1 MSYTISQSC
10 SGCGSCLPHCSAG
23 AILRDDGE
31 FWIEPGL
38 CTGCQDEASEP
49 ECVARCPTQSLVP
62 LPAKKGRYKAVE
74 RTATSPDIFS
84 NGMNN
89 PFASSMVIWEGCNLL
104 TGAAILPWT
113 TDLNGK
119 FYYQRPVKQGRGAM
133 LFRLAEDWEST
144 LSSSPD
150 TNPEPIF
157 DIRSACLHLIYAAHA
172 VALERPWEQEFIITD
187 RQIERYLGLDKRKD
201 LSKATKLSL
210 IKILAR
216 QPGQLEVAIDW
227 PQQGGVR
234 GFTLPQDRLWHLS
247 DIQHHFQKDD
257 ELGYKYLTGLTFKIR
272 AGNWSKYFLNKRGH
286 RQRETFYQYGTL
298 PKFLLTTVMSIW
310 QQHIGAARMML
321 WLLFKTKVGRKQSI
335 TVPTLMRVAY
345 GAEKISQASSSRE
358 ERKRLLRSFE
368 NDLEVLHH
376 YGLKPQFDPV
386 TYPPEIQP
394 LWARLADLPNDAE
407 EAIDFWIDDG
417 SSDRRLTDSS
427 PRGKWNL
434 LMKAR
439 ILSFDLPSEW
449 AQQLAKFEQKKQ
461 ARIAKK
467 HRSKLQKIGLS
478 ADQIIKARKKQGISQ
493 RALAQMTGKSQSWI
507 RDLENGRFSA
517 KPQDQEILRQ
527 ILGLS

>member
-1 MSYTISQSC
+1 MSYTIYQNC
-10 SGCGSCLPHCSAG
+10 SKCGSCLPHCSTS
-23 AILRDDGE
+23 AIQRDNDGE

-38 CTGCQDEASEP
+38 CTGCPDEGSQP
-49 ECVARCPTQSLVP
+49 ECVTRCPTQSIVP
-62 LPAKKGRYKAVE
+62 LPAKKGRYKAIE
-74 RTATSPDIFS
+74 RIVPSPDIFS
-84 NGMNN
+84 NGTNN

-104 TGAAILPWT
+104 TSASILPWT

-133 LFRLAEDWEST
+133 IFRLAAELEST
-144 LSSSPD
+144 LSASPD
-150 TNPEPIF
+150 TATESIF
-157 DIRSACLHLIYAAHA
+157 DVRSACLHLIYAAHA

-187 RQIERYLGLDKRKD
+187 GQIERYLGLEKRKD
-201 LSKATKLSL
+201 ISKATKLSL
-210 IKILAR
+210 IKTWVR
-216 QPGQLEVAIDW
+216 QPCQLEVAIDW
-227 PQQGGVR
+227 PQQGRVP
-234 GFTLPQDRLWHLS
+234 GFTLPQERLWHLS
-247 DIQHHFQKDD
+247 EIQHHFQKD
-257 ELGYKYLTGLTFKIR
+257 ESGYKYLTGLTFKIR
-272 AGNWSKYFLNKRGH
+272 AGNWSEYFLNKRGG
-286 RQRETFYQYGTL
+286 RRRETFYQYGTL
-298 PKFLLTTVMSIW
+298 PKFLLTAVMSIW

-345 GAEKISQASSSRE
+345 GAEKISRASGSRE

-376 YGLKPQFDPV
+376 HGLKPQFDPV

-407 EAIDFWIDDG
+407 EAIAFWIDDG

-427 PRGKWNL
+427 PRGKWNG

-439 ILSFDLPSEW
+439 ILSFDLPPEW
-449 AQQLAKFEQKKQ
+449 ALPLAKFEQKKQ
-461 ARIAKK
+461 RKIAQK
-467 HRSKLQKIGLS
+467 HRSKLKPMGLS
-478 ADQIIKARKKQGISQ
+478 GEQILKARKKRGISQ

-517 KPQDQEILRQ
+517 KPQDQAILRRV
-527 ILGLS
+527 LGLS